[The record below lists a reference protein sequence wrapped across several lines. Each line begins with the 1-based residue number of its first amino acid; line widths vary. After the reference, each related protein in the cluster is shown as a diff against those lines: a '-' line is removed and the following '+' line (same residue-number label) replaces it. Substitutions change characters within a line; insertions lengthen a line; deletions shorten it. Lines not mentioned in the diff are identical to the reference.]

1 MRGMLRVTRRWS
13 VVIAL
18 PVVASGC
25 ASAAGVTTQQEVQLG
40 AQSAAE
46 INRQIPIVTNANI
59 HSYINQLGNSIAQ
72 RADPRGIGYR
82 FYVVNSNQVNA
93 FAIPGGHV
101 YINRGLIERSSNM
114 SEVAGVL
121 AHEIGHVVQRHGIEQ
136 MARMQ
141 NVGLGANLA
150 FILLGRRP
158 GQIEQAA
165 VGAGLQGL
173 VVAPHSRD
181 AEREADADAVRFLV
195 QSGINPQGMV
205 TMFQKLLA
213 ERRSAPNAVQ
223 SWFATHPGEEE
234 RVQNT
239 QNAINALPASSRQGA
254 TNTQAFQTFQQRL
267 RQLPATRQ

>member
-1 MRGMLRVTRRWS
+1 MRGTLRAARRWS
-13 VVIAL
+13 VVLAM
-18 PVVASGC
+18 PVAAGAC
-25 ASAAGVTTQQEVQLG
+25 ASAASVSTQQEVQLG

-46 INRQIPIVTNANI
+46 INRQLPIIQNANI

-121 AHEIGHVVQRHGIEQ
+121 SHEIGHVVQRHGIEQ

-141 NVGLGANLA
+141 NIGLGANLA
-150 FILLGRRP
+150 FILMGRQP
-158 GQIEQAA
+158 GQVEQAA
-165 VGAGLQGL
+165 VGAAAQGL
-173 VVAPHSRD
+173 VIAPHSRD
-181 AEREADADAVRFLV
+181 AEREADAEAVRYLV

-213 ERRSAPNAVQ
+213 ERRSAPNSVQ
-223 SWFATHPGEEE
+223 GWFSTHPLEEE

-239 QNAINALPASSRQGA
+239 QAAINALPPAARQGT

-267 RQLPATRQ
+267 RQLPAATQ

>member
-18 PVVASGC
+18 PLAAGGC
-25 ASAAGVTTQQEVQLG
+25 ASAASVTTQQEVQLG

-46 INRQIPIVTNANI
+46 INRQIPIVQNANI
-59 HSYINQLGNSIAQ
+59 SNYINQLGNSIAQ

-114 SEVAGVL
+114 SEVASVL
-121 AHEIGHVVQRHGIEQ
+121 AHEIGHVVERHGIEQ
-136 MARMQ
+136 MTQQQ
-141 NVGLGANLA
+141 NASLGVNLA
-150 FILLGRRP
+150 YILLGRTP
-158 GQIEQAA
+158 SGVEQAGLQ
-165 VGAGLQGL
+165 VGAG
-173 VVAPHSRD
+173 AFFAKHSRE

-213 ERRSAPNAVQ
+213 ERQRAPSGVAA
-223 SWFATHPGEEE
+223 WFSTHPLEEE
-234 RVQNT
+234 RVANA
-239 QNAINALPASSRQGA
+239 QNAINALPAPARQG
-254 TNTQAFQTFQQRL
+254 TVNTQAFTTFQQRL
-267 RQLPATRQ
+267 RALPAPTQ

>member
-18 PVVASGC
+18 PLAAGGC
-25 ASAAGVTTQQEVQLG
+25 ASAASVTTQQEVQLG

-46 INRQIPIVTNANI
+46 INRQLPIIQTASI

-121 AHEIGHVVQRHGIEQ
+121 AHEIGHVVERHGIEQ
-136 MARMQ
+136 MAQQQ
-141 NVGLGANLA
+141 NASLGVNLA
-150 FILLGRRP
+150 YILLGRTP
-158 GQIEQAA
+158 SGVEQAGLQ
-165 VGAGLQGL
+165 VGAG
-173 VVAPHSRD
+173 AFFAKHTRE

-213 ERRSAPNAVQ
+213 ERQRAPTRVE
-223 SWFATHPGEEE
+223 SWFSTHPLEEE
-234 RVQNT
+234 RVQNA

-254 TNTQAFQTFQQRL
+254 VNTQAFQTFQQRL
-267 RQLPATRQ
+267 RQLPAATQ

>member
-1 MRGMLRVTRRWS
+1 MSKNARRWC
-13 VVIAL
+13 VVLAL
-18 PVVASGC
+18 PLSAGAC
-25 ASAAGVTTQQEVQLG
+25 ASAASVSTQQEVQLG

-46 INRQIPIVTNANI
+46 INRQIPIIQNANI
-59 HSYINQLGNSIAQ
+59 HNYINQLGNSIAQ

-141 NVGLGANLA
+141 NLGLGANLA
-150 FILLGRRP
+150 YILLGRQP

-165 VGAGLQGL
+165 VGAAAQGF
-173 VVAPHSRD
+173 VIAPHSRD
-181 AEREADADAVRFLV
+181 AEREADAEAVRYLV

-213 ERRSAPNAVQ
+213 ERRSSPSGVAG
-223 SWFATHPGEEE
+223 WFRTHPLEEE
-234 RVQNT
+234 RVV
-239 QNAINALPASSRQGA
+239 NAQAAITALPATSRQGA

-267 RQLPATRQ
+267 RALPAARE